1 MATGFSIDVDQAEKA
16 CKLYGGTLPQAVEG
30 LRAPIAAVRSF
41 ESWNTSPDAA
51 VGFVSF
57 HEMMAVYEDFCETL
71 AQRQIRACD
80 IMDDSAEALRE
91 IVAVYRRVDGQ
102 V

>member
-1 MATGFSIDVDQAEKA
+1 MTGFSVDLNEVEKA
-16 CKLYGGTLPQAVEG
+16 CKVNGGTLPKAVAG
-30 LRAPIAAVRSF
+30 LREPIASVRAF
-41 ESWNTSPDAA
+41 ESWNTVPDAA

-57 HEMMAVYEDFCETL
+57 HEMMGAYEDFCETL
-71 AQRQIRACD
+71 AQSQIQACD
-80 IMDDSAEALRE
+80 IMDDTAQALRE

>member
-1 MATGFSIDVDQAEKA
+1 MATGFSIHLDEAEKA
-16 CKLYGGTLPQAVEG
+16 CKFVDGSLPKAAAG
-30 LRAPIAAVRSF
+30 LREPIAVVRTF
-41 ESWNTSPDAA
+41 ESWNTVPDAA

-57 HEMMAVYEDFCETL
+57 HEMMVAYEDFCETL
-71 AQRQIRACD
+71 AQRQIRACN
-80 IMDDSAEALRE
+80 IMDDTAQALRE

>member
-1 MATGFSIDVDQAEKA
+1 MGTGFSVDLDQVEEA
-16 CKLYGGTLPQAVEG
+16 CKLNRGSLPTAVGE
-30 LRAPIAAVRSF
+30 LRNPIAEIRTF
-41 ESWNTSPDAA
+41 ESWNTTPEAA

-57 HEMMAVYEDFCETL
+57 HEMMALYEDFCESL

-80 IMDDSAEALRE
+80 IMDDTAETLRE

>member
-1 MATGFSIDVDQAEKA
+1 MA
-16 CKLYGGTLPQAVEG
+16 L
-30 LRAPIAAVRSF
+30 
-41 ESWNTSPDAA
+41 
-51 VGFVSF
+51 
-57 HEMMAVYEDFCETL
+57 YEDFCESL

-80 IMDDSAEALRE
+80 IMDDTAETLRE